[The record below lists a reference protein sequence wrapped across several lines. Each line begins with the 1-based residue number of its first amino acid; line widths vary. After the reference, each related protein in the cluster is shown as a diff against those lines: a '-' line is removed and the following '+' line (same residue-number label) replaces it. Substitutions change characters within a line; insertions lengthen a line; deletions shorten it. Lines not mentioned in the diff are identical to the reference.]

1 MPRLK
6 STVTGVVVSVGDDVA
21 AALDSEWVDAD
32 TADAVQVPDGE
43 PNTAWKI
50 DQLKAYAVEHDVD
63 LGEAK
68 KKDEILSALG
78 VEVST
83 S

>member
-6 STVTGVVVSVGDDVA
+6 STVTGVVVSVGDDIAEV
-21 AALDSEWVDAD
+21 LDSEWVDAD
-32 TADAVQVPDGE
+32 AADTVEIPEGE
-43 PNTAWKI
+43 PTQAWKI
-50 DQLKAYAVEHDVD
+50 GQLKAYAAKNDVD

-78 VEVST
+78 VEVS
-83 S
+83 SS

>member
-6 STVTGVVVSVGDDVA
+6 SAVTGVVVSVSDDVA
-21 AALDSEWVDAD
+21 AVLDSEWVE
-32 TADAVQVPDGE
+32 ADATNAVEIPDGE
-43 PNTAWKI
+43 PTATWKN
-50 DQLKAYAVEHDVD
+50 DQLKAYAVKHDVD

-78 VEVST
+78 VAVS
-83 S
+83 SD

>member
-21 AALDSEWVDAD
+21 EVLDSEWVDAEA
-32 TADAVQVPDGE
+32 ADVVEIPDGD
-43 PNTAWKI
+43 PSTAWKI
-50 DQLKAYAVEHDVD
+50 DQLKAYAARNDID

-78 VEVST
+78 VEVS
-83 S
+83 SS

>member
-21 AALDSEWVDAD
+21 AVLDSEWVDAAASD
-32 TADAVQVPDGE
+32 VVEIPEGTPT
-43 PNTAWKI
+43 TAWKI
-50 DQLKAYAVEHDVD
+50 DQLKAYAAKNDVD

-68 KKDEILSALG
+68 KKDEILNALG
-78 VEVST
+78 VEVS
-83 S
+83 SS